1 MGVDQTLVLRKV
13 TDMRTTLRKSSLLF
27 TSLVVLSIFVGM
39 MVCGPLLSQ
48 AHVPSTSIT
57 IVNNSS
63 REIRHV
69 FLSAPDSNNWGSDQ
83 LGSSAI
89 APNGGS
95 VAISASCDGASI
107 KVIAEDH
114 EGCFTYK
121 VVSCSE
127 SVTWTITN
135 SDSRDCGN

>member
-1 MGVDQTLVLRKV
+1 
-13 TDMRTTLRKSSLLF
+13 MRTTLRKSSSLI
-27 TSLVVLSIFVGM
+27 TSLVVLGIFVGM

-48 AHVPSTSIT
+48 AHVPSNSIT

-69 FLSAPDSNNWGSDQ
+69 FLSPPDQNNWGPDQ
-83 LGSSAI
+83 LGSSVVSA
-89 APNGGS
+89 NGGS
-95 VAISASCDGASI
+95 VTINASCSGATV
-107 KVIAEDH
+107 KVIAEDQD
-114 EGCFTYK
+114 GCFIYK

-127 SVTWTITN
+127 NVTWTITN

>member
-1 MGVDQTLVLRKV
+1 
-13 TDMRTTLRKSSLLF
+13 MRNTLRKLRPVF
-27 TSLVVLSIFVGM
+27 TSVVVLGVFLGV
-39 MVCGPLLSQ
+39 MVCGPLLSR
-48 AHVPSTSIT
+48 AYAPTTAIT
-57 IVNNSS
+57 IINNSN

-69 FLSAPDSNNWGSDQ
+69 FLSAPDQNNWGPDQ

-95 VAISASCDGASI
+95 VTLGSVSCDGSSI

-114 EGCFTYK
+114 DGCFSYQ

-127 SVTWTITN
+127 NASWTITN
-135 SDSRDCGN
+135 DTARDCGN

>member
-1 MGVDQTLVLRKV
+1 
-13 TDMRTTLRKSSLLF
+13 MRTTLRKSSSLF
-27 TSLVVLSIFVGM
+27 TSLVVLSLFVGM
-39 MVCGPLLSQ
+39 MVCGPLRSQ
-48 AHVPSTSIT
+48 ALVSSTTAIT

-83 LGSSAI
+83 LGSSVISA
-89 APNGGS
+89 NGGS
-95 VAISASCDGASI
+95 VTISNASCSGSSV
-107 KVIAEDH
+107 KVIAEDQD
-114 EGCFTYK
+114 GCFTYK

-135 SDSRDCGN
+135 ADSRDCGN

>member
-1 MGVDQTLVLRKV
+1 MVQDACIERKV
-13 TDMRTTLRKSSLLF
+13 TQMRITLRKSSFLF
-27 TSLVVLSIFVGM
+27 TALAVLGIFVGM
-39 MVCGPLLSQ
+39 MVSGPSLSQ
-48 AHVPSTSIT
+48 AHVPSTAIT

-69 FLSAPDSNNWGSDQ
+69 YLSPPDSNNWGSDQ

-95 VAISASCDGASI
+95 ATISSVSCGGASI

-114 EGCFTYK
+114 DGCFIYK
-121 VVSCSE
+121 VVTCADT
-127 SVTWTITN
+127 VTWTITN
-135 SDSRDCGN
+135 DDSRDCGS